1 MTMGWSASSSIIVA
15 LASIALP
22 VLAEESW
29 SPSSATTPRV
39 VKAPV
44 TDAARPTT
52 TAVAAF
58 PDVVPEHPAQ
68 PVDPALELLASDPYE
83 AQLTAR
89 KIAANLYGED
99 AELDSPYAEQLR
111 LANPYT
117 DRLRARRPVAD
128 SARFDNP
135 YSASLTLE
143 NPYSDS
149 LRMENP
155 YSTQRR

>member
-1 MTMGWSASSSIIVA
+1 MGWSASSSIIVA
-15 LASIALP
+15 LASLALP

-29 SPSSATTPRV
+29 APSSPTTTKV
-39 VKAPV
+39 AAPV
-44 TDAARPTT
+44 TDAPPPTT

-58 PDVVPEHPAQ
+58 PDIAPERAAQ

-83 AQLTAR
+83 AQLQAR

-99 AELDSPYAEQLR
+99 PELDDPYAEQRR

-128 SARFDNP
+128 STRLENP

-155 YSTQRR
+155 YSTQGR